1 MKKWNW
7 GFIGGLVFCIVVW
20 VVVIS
25 AIAQPMNKPQ
35 GTVNVSGIKP
45 SETQVQ
51 ASTKTYDV
59 PFVTT
64 AQKAD
69 GSGPVDIVTYQK
81 ITKTQLEQVIARG
94 NQTVTIM
101 QKQIKDAQEQLD
113 KINSIEAEPVKI
125 Q

>member
-1 MKKWNW
+1 MKKLNW

-20 VVVIS
+20 VLVIS
-25 AIAQPMNKPQ
+25 AMAQPMSKVL
-35 GTVNVSGIKP
+35 GTPNVSGIKAVTP
-45 SETQVQ
+45 TSQ
-51 ASTKTYDV
+51 AQATTYKV
-59 PFVTT
+59 PFIST
-64 AQKAD
+64 ADKAD